1 MNYGIIAAGEGSR
14 LSAEGV
20 KLPKPLVLVNGEH
33 LIDRLIRVFMDNDAE
48 NITIICNEQM
58 TEVRKHIEDISL
70 NGLHGRDIP
79 MTVVV
84 KNTPSSMHS
93 FFEISENFNN
103 GAFCITTVD
112 TIFKQEEFKKYIK
125 TFKTVVSKGEA
136 DALMGVTTFVDD
148 EKPLY
153 IDADK
158 SMNIKAFLDRS
169 DTCKYVSGGIYGL
182 TPKTKDVLKECIK
195 RGESRMRNYQ
205 RALIDR
211 GLHVKAYDFGTILD
225 IDHATD
231 IEKAEYFLKG

>member
-58 TEVRKHIEDISL
+58 TEVRKHLEDISL
-70 NGLHGRDIP
+70 NGLQGRDIP

-112 TIFKQEEFKKYIK
+112 TIFKQEEFKKYISLLMREIE
-125 TFKTVVSKGEA
+125 VSTIEQASKVNGDSVNDTSDIIMELILKKYEMLEDINEFDYKA
-136 DALMGVTTFVDD
+136 SMRDMINHGV
-148 EKPLY
+148 
-153 IDADK
+153 
-158 SMNIKAFLDRS
+158 
-169 DTCKYVSGGIYGL
+169 YV
-182 TPKTKDVLKECIK
+182 P
-195 RGESRMRNYQ
+195 
-205 RALIDR
+205 
-211 GLHVKAYDFGTILD
+211 
-225 IDHATD
+225 
-231 IEKAEYFLKG
+231 